1 MSIEPLNSPLLDL
14 VAKVPPAHDGVRAG
28 SALEDLAAAA
38 EKLEDGKDSATISA
52 LIADRTGAALLRG
65 IFGNSP
71 FLTRTVLREVAWL
84 PALIAAVP
92 EQTAADLLLALEH
105 DLIEAGDM
113 AQAMRALREARRRT
127 ALLVAVADLGGIW
140 PLEQVTDTLS
150 RFADRAVAGAVRFL
164 LRRLVAR
171 GEFESDNPEEPDH
184 DSGLAVIAMGKLGAN
199 ELNYSSDI
207 DVMVFFDSDK
217 ARYLG
222 RKTAQE
228 AYIRLVRDLV
238 QLLQEPTAD
247 GFVLRTD
254 LRLRPDPGATPV
266 AISMTAAEHYYE
278 SMGQNWERAAMIKA
292 RAMAGDIEAG
302 RAFLERLSPF
312 IWRRNLDFASIEDV
326 HSIKRQI
333 HGHRGHSE
341 IAVAGHNIKLGRGG
355 IRDIEFFVQTQQLIA
370 GGRDASIRGST
381 TCGAMQALAEAGWLD
396 DQVVVELTRAYD
408 FHRTLEHRLQMI
420 ADEQTQT
427 MPKTADGVDHIARF
441 MGYEDTSEFEDRL
454 LHELGTVQRHYANLF
469 EAAPGLGK
477 EGNLVFTG
485 SDEDPETLET
495 LTAMGFVDAAQV
507 SKTVRGWHHG
517 RYRAT
522 RAQRSRERLTTL
534 MPVLLAVIGE
544 NPDGDATLARFDR
557 FLSGLPAGIQ
567 LFAML
572 TAAPQLLDLLIEILA
587 SAPRLANHLS
597 RNPGVLDAVL
607 SEDFFASLPPAD
619 ELAASL
625 GGGLHLASDIE
636 DALDITRRW
645 VKDRRFQLGVQCLQ
659 GGADVDTQGFEQ
671 SLVAETALAALL
683 DKVTDDF
690 AVRERHGVIAE
701 AGMAVVGMGKLGSN
715 EMTETSDL
723 DLIFIYDFPDGAD
736 QSDGERPLSTS
747 HYFTRLSQRLINAIT
762 AQTAEGALYEVDMRL
777 RPSGNAGPVATRIA
791 GFVSYQDTEAW
802 TWEHMALTRA
812 RVIAG
817 PAELRRRVEEAIAK
831 VLTRPRDTAKIAAD
845 VADMR
850 DRIAKEKGSDN
861 PWELKMVRGG
871 LLDIEFIAQYLQLVN
886 GEKYPGAIDPNTCT
900 ALAQLAADGALSP
913 ELAEELITASAFYRG
928 VMGILRVA
936 VEGDFDPDKAPTGL
950 QEALV
955 HAAEG
960 ETPFEGLEQ
969 RLRETQARVQVL
981 YDQVIGAAEKPT

>member
-1 MSIEPLNSPLLDL
+1 MPIDPVNSPLLDL
-14 VAKVPPAHDGVRAG
+14 IAKTPPAHDGARAR

-38 EKLEDGKDSATISA
+38 EQLENVEDSATIAA
-52 LIADRTGAALLRG
+52 LIADQTGGALLRG

-71 FLTRTVLREVAWL
+71 FLTRTVLREAAWL
-84 PALIAAVP
+84 PGLIAAAP
-92 EQTAADLLLALEH
+92 AQTAADLLSALKQ
-105 DLIEAGDM
+105 DLIEADDM
-113 AQAMRALREARRRT
+113 TQAMQALRKARRRT

-140 PLEQVTDTLS
+140 TLAQVTGALS
-150 RFADRAVAGAVRFL
+150 RFADAAVVGAVRFL
-164 LRRLVAR
+164 LRRLVVR
-171 GEFESDNPEEPDH
+171 GEFESDNPAEPDH

-207 DVMVFFDSDK
+207 DVIVFFDAEK

-266 AISMTAAEHYYE
+266 AISMTAAEQYYE

-292 RAMAGDIEAG
+292 RAMAGDIAAG
-302 RAFLERLSPF
+302 EAFLERLAPF

-370 GGRDASIRGST
+370 GGRDPALRGST
-381 TCGAMQALAEAGWLD
+381 TCGAMQALADAGWFEPG
-396 DQVVVELTRAYD
+396 VVGELTQAYD

-441 MGYEDTSEFEDRL
+441 MGYADTGEFETRL
-454 LHELGTVQRHYANLF
+454 LTELGTVQRHYANLF
-469 EAAPGLGK
+469 EAAPGLGRH
-477 EGNLVFTG
+477 GNLVFTG
-485 SDEDPETLET
+485 SDDDPETLET
-495 LTAMGFVDAAQV
+495 LSAMGFTDTAQV

-534 MPVLLAVIGE
+534 MPTLLAAIGD
-544 NPDGDATLARFDR
+544 NADGDAALTRFDR
-557 FLSGLPAGIQ
+557 FLAGLPTGIQ
-567 LFAML
+567 LFSML
-572 TAAPQLLDLLIEILA
+572 NAAPQLLDLLIEILT
-587 SAPRLANHLS
+587 SAPRLANYLS

-607 SEDFFASLPPAD
+607 SEDFFTVLPSPD

-625 GGGLHLASDIE
+625 SGGLQLATDLE

-645 VKDRRFQLGVQCLQ
+645 VKDRRFQLGVQCLR
-659 GGADVDTQGFEQ
+659 GSADIDTQGFEQ
-671 SLVAETALAALL
+671 SQVAGTALTGLL

-690 AVRERHGVIAE
+690 AQRERHGRIAG
-701 AGMAVVGMGKLGSN
+701 AGMAIVGMGKLGSN

-723 DLIFIYDFPDGAD
+723 DLIFIYDFPEGAE
-736 QSDGERPLSTS
+736 QSDGERPLSPS
-747 HYFTRLSQRLINAIT
+747 HYFGRLSQRLITAIT
-762 AQTAEGALYEVDMRL
+762 APTAEGALYEVDMRL
-777 RPSGNAGPVATRIA
+777 RPSGNAGPVATRID
-791 GFVSYQDTEAW
+791 GFISYQDSEAW

-817 PAELRRRVEEAIAK
+817 PQTLRRRIEDAITK
-831 VLTRPRDTAKIAAD
+831 VLTRPRDAAKTAAD
-845 VADMR
+845 VAEMR
-850 DRIAKEKGSDN
+850 ERIAKEKGGDN

-886 GEKYPGAIDPNTCT
+886 GEKYPDAIDPNTCT
-900 ALAQLAADGALSP
+900 ALAQLTADGAVAP
-913 ELAEELITASAFYRG
+913 DLAEELIAASSFYRG
-928 VMGILRVA
+928 VMGVLRVA
-936 VEGDFDPDKAPTGL
+936 VEGEFDPETAPPGL

-969 RLRETQARVQVL
+969 RLRETQARVRTL
-981 YDQVIGAAEKPT
+981 YHQIVGGDNPA